1 MLTEPD
7 LLEDT
12 WFILTGSCGL
22 ALGEHGY
29 VGEHRAW
36 LHEEIVH
43 VPLIV
48 RQPGAA
54 DAGLRINSLTQ
65 PVDLLPTIVDILGL
79 PPADADDHNLVPL
92 IRGEQEQVRNHA
104 CSGLALG
111 YSVEGSIRTAGWA
124 LLLPLST
131 PPEDPPRSPQLF
143 VKPDDRWEVNDV
155 RQHHLELADEMEQ
168 TLRKN
173 VDNLS
178 LQ

>member
-1 MLTEPD
+1 VWLDWPALAPPWEIPEEFLEQYFLAYEEEEEGPTLWLDPPTGPVAQEDLERLQNTYASLVTAFDVQLGTILKMLTEPD

-79 PPADADDHNLVPL
+79 PPADAD
-92 IRGEQEQVRNHA
+92 
-104 CSGLALG
+104 
-111 YSVEGSIRTAGWA
+111 
-124 LLLPLST
+124 
-131 PPEDPPRSPQLF
+131 
-143 VKPDDRWEVNDV
+143 
-155 RQHHLELADEMEQ
+155 
-168 TLRKN
+168 
-173 VDNLS
+173 
-178 LQ
+178 